1 MDFYQNRCSTTSG
14 FNRKAVTCQ
23 IVEHAGLLYINRN
36 EEGGCMSVKKWFLA
50 WSAFFSICLISSQ
63 ALAANVTLRYL
74 CYGDGSECEVFRD
87 LLDRF
92 EAKNKGIK
100 VVIDK
105 VGYSVIREQL
115 ETRLEA
121 GEGPD
126 MARITNLGG
135 LNKYYLDLSPYVNK
149 RYWEENFAATLP
161 WMRANKNDKGI
172 YGWLTQLTVTGPYIN
187 KTMFDKAGV
196 AVPKAGATWDEWA
209 AATRKVQDKLDLYAG
224 MVMDR
229 SGHRLAGPAMS
240 MGAKYFDKNGNPAV
254 IDQGFKEMVKRMIK
268 WHAEDLMPQD
278 VWPAA
283 SGAKWKNGGDMFIN
297 EDVAFHMSGS
307 WMIGKYASA
316 IGDKFEWIAIPQ
328 PCGPGGCSGMPG
340 GAAMVSF
347 KQTKHPKEVAKVM
360 EYCTSEPVLRE
371 YYERTLQIPAHKGLA
386 KKGLNYGKDVS
397 PAAAAALQAYTD
409 NFQKILPQAHAL
421 QGYSKGF
428 AIYNSTVNYV
438 SQAITGDL
446 TEKEA
451 YKKIEEEIAAA
462 LKN

>member
-1 MDFYQNRCSTTSG
+1 MGIKRFFIALS
-14 FNRKAVTCQ
+14 A
-23 IVEHAGLLYINRN
+23 LLT
-36 EEGGCMSVKKWFLA
+36 
-50 WSAFFSICLISSQ
+50 FFLISSQ
-63 ALAANVTLRYL
+63 PLFADVTLRYL
-74 CYGDGSECEVFRD
+74 CYGDGSECEVFRE
-87 LLDRF
+87 LLDQF

-100 VVIDK
+100 VAIDK

-126 MARITNLGG
+126 MARVTNLGG
-135 LNKYYLDLSPYVNK
+135 LNKYYLDLRPYINK
-149 RYWEENFAATLP
+149 GYWEENFSATLP
-161 WMRANKNDKGI
+161 WMRANKSDKGI

-187 KTMFDKAGV
+187 KTMFDQAGV
-196 AVPKAGATWDEWA
+196 AVPKKGATWDDWA
-209 AATRKVQDKLDLYAG
+209 KAVAMVQDKLNLYAG

-240 MGAKYFDKNGNPAV
+240 MGAKYFDAAGNPAV
-254 IDQGFKEMVKRMIK
+254 IDKGFKAMVQRMIK
-268 WHAEDLMPQD
+268 WHADGLMPQD

-297 EDVAFHMSGS
+297 EDVVFHMSGS
-307 WMIGKYASA
+307 WMIGKYAST
-316 IGDKFEWIAIPQ
+316 IGDKFEWLAIPQ

-347 KQTKHPKEVAKVM
+347 KQTKYPKQVATVM
-360 EYCTSEPVLRE
+360 EYLTSEPVLRE

-386 KKGLNYGKDVS
+386 AKGLNYGKDVS
-397 PAAAAALQAYTD
+397 PAAAAALAAYTK
-409 NFQKILPQAHAL
+409 NFGKILPQAHAL

-446 TEKEA
+446 TEDEA
-451 YKKIEEEIAAA
+451 YQKIEEEIAAA

>member
-1 MDFYQNRCSTTSG
+1 MLHKRLFLLVPVSFLMLLFSTLT
-14 FNRKAVTCQ
+14 V
-23 IVEHAGLLYINRN
+23 
-36 EEGGCMSVKKWFLA
+36 
-50 WSAFFSICLISSQ
+50 SAD
-63 ALAANVTLRYL
+63 VTLRYL
-74 CYGDGSECEVFRD
+74 CYGDADECEVSRD

-92 EAKNKGIK
+92 EAKNPGIK
-100 VVIDK
+100 VAIDK
-105 VGYSVIREQL
+105 VGYSIIREQL

-126 MARITNLGG
+126 MARVTNLGG
-135 LNKYYLDLSPYVNK
+135 LNKYYLDLRPYVDAG
-149 RYWEENFAATLP
+149 YWEENFATTLP
-161 WMRANKNDKGI
+161 WMRASKSDKGI

-196 AVPKAGATWDEWA
+196 AIPKEGTTWDEWA
-209 AATRKVQDKLDLYAG
+209 EACKKVQDALDLYAG

-240 MGAKYFDKNGNPAV
+240 MGAKYFDSKGDPAV
-254 IDQGFKEMVKRMIK
+254 IDDGFKAMVQRMIK
-268 WHAEDLMPQD
+268 WHADNLMPPD
-278 VWPAA
+278 VWPAV

-307 WMIGKYASA
+307 WMIAKYDST
-316 IGDKFEWIAIPQ
+316 IGDKFEWVAIPQ

-360 EYCTSEPVLRE
+360 AFFTSEPIIRE
-371 YYERTLQIPAHKGLA
+371 YYERNLQIPAHKGLA
-386 KKGLNYGKDVS
+386 QKGLNYGKDVS
-397 PAAAAALQAYTD
+397 PAAVAALKAYTA

-438 SQAITGDL
+438 SQAITGEL
-446 TEKEA
+446 TEDEA
-451 YKKIEEEIAAA
+451 YKKIEEEIQAA
-462 LKN
+462 LKQ